1 MRVETPGEGK
11 RVGLLLPTPLG
22 VKLKAE
28 AAVGKAVDDMQSG
41 AMEDG
46 ADDDDDGDDVDDDA
60 ADEDDEDEDD
70 ENEDDADDAGDAD
83 DDNADDADDADDE
96 SEEEKD
102 SSVEQPAL
110 KTPAKRPRD
119 DSDLEGLESVS
130 TVAAAQA
137 KKQAL
142 GVVNKMFGSVRHL
155 IELNIP
161 PLEALR
167 RAEEAAT
174 IMLAD

>member
-1 MRVETPGEGK
+1 M
-11 RVGLLLPTPLG
+11 
-22 VKLKAE
+22 
-28 AAVGKAVDDMQSG
+28 
-41 AMEDG
+41 
-46 ADDDDDGDDVDDDA
+46 
-60 ADEDDEDEDD
+60 
-70 ENEDDADDAGDAD
+70 
-83 DDNADDADDADDE
+83 
-96 SEEEKD
+96 
-102 SSVEQPAL
+102 
-110 KTPAKRPRD
+110 PRRGG
-119 DSDLEGLESVS
+119 GLESVS